1 MILAVSR
8 AAQSGNMVIFGADK
22 ESLSRL
28 ANQSSI
34 DPNMIVNKKTMN
46 RTKMEYK
53 DGLYKVPL
61 WVKKS
66 ISSESVNE
74 GMGVGNIDRESETCG
89 SYERSVIDE
98 TF

>member
-1 MILAVSR
+1 
-8 AAQSGNMVIFGADK
+8 
-22 ESLSRL
+22 
-28 ANQSSI
+28 
-34 DPNMIVNKKTMN
+34 MIVNKKTMN

-74 GMGVGNIDRESETCG
+74 GMGVGNVDKVSEKCG
-89 SYERSVIDE
+89 SYERSVFDE

>member
-1 MILAVSR
+1 MVCTSCIQRRYVFPSR
-8 AAQSGNMVIFGADK
+8 ATRGGAQ
-22 ESLSRL
+22 R
-28 ANQSSI
+28 
-34 DPNMIVNKKTMN
+34 
-46 RTKMEYK
+46 YK

-74 GMGVGNIDRESETCG
+74 GMGVGSVDKVSEKCG
-89 SYERSVIDE
+89 SYERSILDE

>member
-1 MILAVSR
+1 M
-8 AAQSGNMVIFGADK
+8 IFGGDNETIRK
-22 ESLSRL
+22 L
-28 ANQSSI
+28 AYAGNI
-34 DPNMIVNKKTMN
+34 EENMIVNKKTMN
-46 RTKMEYK
+46 RTKMEYQ

-74 GMGVGNIDRESETCG
+74 GMGVGNVDKASEKCG
-89 SYERSVIDE
+89 SYERSIFDE